1 VRFEKVSFEAFRFD
15 SLRCGYTEEAIRV
28 AYNHIKLPER
38 KTEFSAGYDMV
49 TPYPVV
55 LHPNQR
61 ITIPTGIKVYF
72 EPEEASKWHLALYI
86 RSSVGIKQ
94 QVVMSNQTGVIDA
107 DFYNSG
113 DGEGG
118 MLIAL
123 TNTGD
128 HYRRFEAGDRVI
140 QGIFLPHGIV
150 DGDEVKNRRTGG
162 VGSTDDR

>member
-1 VRFEKVSFEAFRFD
+1 MRFEKVSFEAFRFD